1 MFNKQFIQ
9 QLINDRLLLLL
20 TIGSTLLGLTII
32 ISSILRLQTSDVQ
45 LPVRYSEYGLTT
57 LYREQW
63 YYLLSFVGFGFIL
76 LAHPILTAKL
86 LQQKSR
92 EYAVGFGMLSII
104 VGLVAL
110 LVTLAVFRVA
120 SYSL

>member
-1 MFNKQFIQ
+1 MFSKQLIQ
-9 QLINDRLLLLL
+9 QVINDRLLLLL
-20 TIGSTLLGLTII
+20 TIGSTILGLII
-32 ISSILRLQTSDVQ
+32 IVSSVLRLETSDVQ

-63 YYLLSFVGFGFIL
+63 YYLLTFVGFGIVL
-76 LAHPILTAKL
+76 LAHPLLTAKL

-104 VGLVAL
+104 IGLTAL

>member
-1 MFNKQFIQ
+1 MIDKQIIKQ
-9 QLINDRLLLLL
+9 ILSDRLLLLL
-20 TIGSTLLGLTII
+20 TLGSSFLGLLIVI
-32 ISSILRLQTSDVQ
+32 ISVFRLEASDVQ

-63 YYLLSFVGFGFIL
+63 YYLLTFVGFGLVL
-76 LAHPILTAKL
+76 LSHPILTAKL
-86 LQQKSR
+86 LQQKTR
-92 EYAVGFGMLSII
+92 EYAVGFGMLSIL
-104 VGLVAL
+104 VGFIAL